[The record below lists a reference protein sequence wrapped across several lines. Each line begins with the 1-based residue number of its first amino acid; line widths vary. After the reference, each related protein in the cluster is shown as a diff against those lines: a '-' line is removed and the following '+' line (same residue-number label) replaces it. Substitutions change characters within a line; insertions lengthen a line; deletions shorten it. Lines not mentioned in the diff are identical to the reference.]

1 MALFRESLK
10 INGCDFDDK
19 KTDVK
24 FMLPWMISNEKIDE
38 IGIVDLSGNEINII
52 RIDDDHFVFQYSE
65 SHSGILIETP
75 IFAFESDNF
84 AYSEKVIKS
93 NKGFNKNSVWFKEAL
108 KLDYNEVGQSST
120 HTLENFNEPGISFL
134 TRFKSDEGNEFIVR
148 FSYRLLNFSLFT
160 SQYKP
165 SENGFIMV
173 LNDQMHF
180 VGVPNIN
187 PFINNAEAVQN
198 FTCRNANELNNTL
211 IDDILNVDE
220 IQNFRNL
227 KNDTLLRVETSD
239 VYFLFIKKIGLGNLI
254 SVTVIPQSDIISSLP
269 YIRVLHFLNYFI
281 IALLSLVIL
290 YFIRNISKSNF
301 LISRQ
306 KEVIQEQNKQV
317 ADSFEYAKG
326 IQDAILPDKNW
337 LNRVFSDFVV
347 VHSARD
353 TIGGDFY
360 WAHRMKLKIG
370 GETTTIKI
378 IVVADS
384 TGHGVPGA
392 LISIMGSWM
401 LNEIIVEKEIYNPAY
416 ILNEIDKR
424 FKKINKYKGKNKTH
438 DSMDL
443 SIVVL
448 DEADNKLYFA
458 GSNTSIYLM
467 NENNSE
473 EIKGNTLLAG
483 IGYLPEGT
491 SFTTHQRSINNNSR
505 VYMYTDGIRDQFGGE
520 RNKKFGSGSFRKMLK
535 ETIGLSIKEQVSQIW
550 QKVQKWKGDLPQTD
564 DITLVAFSPKDC
576 NETSVIRVD
585 VHQPEISYT
594 FVDCIAELSLKGDI
608 VVDQFDLILDNGIN
622 NISLSKPEYF
632 LLDLKYLQGSD
643 YRKINTVF
651 EEISGRIKELEIK
664 KIAIIIPLDLF
675 SKASLIR
682 ISTPYKKYG
691 NLNFRFFSKKKKAFE
706 WLTEKPVESL
716 AFQ

>member
-1 MALFRESLK
+1 
-10 INGCDFDDK
+10 
-19 KTDVK
+19 
-24 FMLPWMISNEKIDE
+24 
-38 IGIVDLSGNEINII
+38 
-52 RIDDDHFVFQYSE
+52 
-65 SHSGILIETP
+65 
-75 IFAFESDNF
+75 
-84 AYSEKVIKS
+84 
-93 NKGFNKNSVWFKEAL
+93 
-108 KLDYNEVGQSST
+108 
-120 HTLENFNEPGISFL
+120 
-134 TRFKSDEGNEFIVR
+134 
-148 FSYRLLNFSLFT
+148 
-160 SQYKP
+160 
-165 SENGFIMV
+165 
-173 LNDQMHF
+173 
-180 VGVPNIN
+180 
-187 PFINNAEAVQN
+187 
-198 FTCRNANELNNTL
+198 
-211 IDDILNVDE
+211 
-220 IQNFRNL
+220 
-227 KNDTLLRVETSD
+227 
-239 VYFLFIKKIGLGNLI
+239 LGNLI

-337 LNRVFSDFVV
+337 LNRVFNDFCV
-347 VHSARD
+347 VHVARD

-378 IVVADS
+378 IIVADS

-424 FKKINKYKGKNKTH
+424 FKKINKYKRKNKTH

-458 GSNTSIYLM
+458 GSNTSIYHV

-505 VYMYTDGIRDQFGGE
+505 IYMYTDGIRDQFGGE
-520 RNKKFGSGSFRKMLK
+520 RNKKFGSAAFKKMMAD
-535 ETIGLSIKEQVSQIW
+535 TTGLSINEQVSKIW
-550 QKVQKWKGDLPQTD
+550 QQVKKWKGNVSQTD

-576 NETSVIRVD
+576 NEIPENKVD
-585 VHQPEISYT
+585 GHQPEISFN

-608 VVDQFDLILDNGIN
+608 IVDRFDLVLDNGIN

-643 YRKINTVF
+643 YRKINVVF
-651 EEISGRIKELEIK
+651 EEISKRIKGLEIK

-691 NLNFRFFSKKKKAFE
+691 SFNFKFFDKRENAIK
-706 WLTEKPVESL
+706 WLTDKPVEAL
-716 AFQ
+716 VFQ